1 MVYVFLCL
9 SGYELRTNSSLT
21 SNVGS
26 KSPSMI
32 VLAVESPARTCD
44 PCFLAFSAIS
54 ARFNVF
60 SPPLQILALIFVG
73 KCIPVIPDK
82 EPLPSPVCYPNAGQN
97 HIRESQKSRRA
108 QSGCFVNAMRSHD
121 TSTIESLP
129 CIQLAGPR
137 S

>member
-1 MVYVFLCL
+1 MVYVFLCI
-9 SGYELRTNSSLT
+9 SCHEPRTSMSLT
-21 SNVGS
+21 SKMES
-26 KSPSMI
+26 KFPPMI

-44 PCFLAFSAIS
+44 PCPLGLSAIS

-60 SPPLQILALIFVG
+60 SPPLQILALIFVW

-82 EPLPSPVCYPNAGQN
+82 ASLPSPVCYPNAGQN

-108 QSGCFVNAMRSHD
+108 QSTCFVNAVCSHD
-121 TSTIESLP
+121 ISTIESLP